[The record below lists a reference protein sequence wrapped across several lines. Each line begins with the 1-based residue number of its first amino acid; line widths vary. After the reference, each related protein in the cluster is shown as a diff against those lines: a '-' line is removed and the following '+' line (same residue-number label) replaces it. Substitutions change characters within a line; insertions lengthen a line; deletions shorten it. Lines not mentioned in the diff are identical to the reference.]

1 MILLKILHRCNGGMR
16 IFWLISVGSISQP
29 LHGRKN
35 FLFHTISIWLH
46 RYCTKKAVLNYAI
59 WCCHLLRNI
68 RTACPTTHKWWYKL
82 SLEFYRIYQEEAQWN
97 TEKCWE
103 YNRRGYENSE
113 QEVIEVTVKW
123 QWQHQYL
130 QIHFCKIIYFA
141 HLSDLVFSVLLALLG
156 CWSVS
161 NNVPHQS
168 LGMVEK
174 LNQEARVLVPETWV
188 SVNWSVSGH
197 QCLYRVL
204 SIHSESNINSLYRNS
219 ARVTHQQ

>member
-1 MILLKILHRCNGGMR
+1 MILLKSLHRCNGR
-16 IFWLISVGSISQP
+16 KKTFWLISVGSISQP
-29 LHGRKN
+29 LHGRKK
-35 FLFHTISIWLH
+35 FLFHTLSIWLH
-46 RYCTKKAVLNYAI
+46 CYCTKNAVLNYSI

-68 RTACPTTHKWWYKL
+68 RTTCPTTQKWWYKP
-82 SLEFYRIYQEEAQWN
+82 SPEFYRIYQEEAEWN
-97 TEKCWE
+97 MEKCWE
-103 YNRRGYENSE
+103 YNWRGYVNSE
-113 QEVIEVTVKW
+113 QEVTAVTVKW

-130 QIHFCKIIYFA
+130 QMYFCKIIYFA

-174 LNQEARVLVPETWV
+174 LNWEAGVLVPETWV

-219 ARVTHQQ
+219 THTAHQQ